1 MFNRICVGIKE
12 ILNLPVKRCWY
23 FVKGC
28 PTRSLYSLAVKVVD
42 KNDLEMVVMVFD
54 VFNHLIIDEIEV
66 LETTII
72 ASTWLRVS
80 HLPYVVG

>member
-1 MFNRICVGIKE
+1 MFNSGCFGVKGR
-12 ILNLPVKRCWY
+12 LNLPVKWCWY
-23 FVKGC
+23 LVKGC

-66 LETTII
+66 FETTII